1 MNPVRA
7 AFLDT
12 SDVSRALLRSPEVQA
27 KWEEPSA
34 LERWELKGLAGH
46 LVRATTSVEYY
57 LDQDPDPEGSPLS
70 ASEYYATVIGNTADI
85 DSELNRAIR
94 ERGDKMAADGYDALM
109 ERFDSTVGRLRTRL
123 EEEDSDRKIRVLQ
136 DLVLLLDEY
145 LVTRLI
151 ELTVHIDDVA
161 VTAGLPTPEMPPTA
175 LGLALGCLIDVT
187 RRLHGD
193 VAVLRGLTRR
203 ERADVNVL
211 RAL

>member
-1 MNPVRA
+1 VNRVRA
-7 AFLDT
+7 TFLET
-12 SDVSRALLRSPEVQA
+12 TDVSRALLRLPEVQG

-34 LERWELKGLAGH
+34 LDQWTLKGLAGH

-57 LDQDPDPEGSPLS
+57 LDQDAAPESPTLS
-70 ASEYYATVIGNTADI
+70 PSEYYATVIGDTVDI
-85 DSELNRAIR
+85 DSDLNRAIR

-109 ERFDSTVGRLRTRL
+109 ERFDSTIGRLRTRL
-123 EEEDSDRKIRVLQ
+123 EEEAPDRKVRVLN

-161 VTAGLPTPEMPPTA
+161 VSAGLPTPDLPPTA
-175 LGLALGCLIDVT
+175 LDLTFGCLIDVA
-187 RRLHGD
+187 RHRNGD
-193 VAVLRGLTRR
+193 IAVLRGLTRR
-203 ERADVNVL
+203 ERADMNVL